1 MAKVLPSMIF
11 PCGSCPRI
19 IDFLRGTYYNQRIEI
34 YRLGGVGAWQ
44 PVGCAQARFIH
55 QSRFLC
61 DKTTEIEE
69 RRMVKIV
76 QCGDL
81 NLCPQYYFL
90 DKEKLHVRQDDF
102 LKNFSVSVD
111 AALEEK
117 ADFYLINGNLFDI
130 PCPDPQQ
137 LSQVIRQLG
146 RLAASECSVIIASG
160 PGDVSKDDT
169 LFSGDAIAELENVH
183 VFRDSVNYTP
193 HAAKKHGMSIVFW
206 GKRYSHV
213 KRSACLDMQGLKGDD
228 LNILL
233 HCGET
238 TGDEVRKLAGEA
250 FDYIS
255 ILGSRAEDLDSGK
268 LLVASPGLEKIS
280 FAGVDEE
287 RGFHVIELNDNEVT
301 SVDFRPV
308 TCRPMEVI
316 EINLALS
323 TSSIVKEI
331 KNKIQRGRKEKII
344 KLVLKGKVLFEIYR
358 DYSRLE
364 VEDLLKN
371 RFFFHV
377 IENVI
382 QIEDLEVETFED
394 IRIFSVEDEYA
405 LLLDRKIDSCQKQKD
420 SEYGT
425 FYRNVRQ
432 LGLKYLKQSELRRD
446 PS

>member
-1 MAKVLPSMIF
+1 
-11 PCGSCPRI
+11 
-19 IDFLRGTYYNQRIEI
+19 
-34 YRLGGVGAWQ
+34 
-44 PVGCAQARFIH
+44 
-55 QSRFLC
+55 
-61 DKTTEIEE
+61 
-69 RRMVKIV
+69 MVKIV